1 MIRRPPRSTLFPYTT
16 LFDVVGVAPR
26 QVALGTRIDD
36 HTVQHVERG
45 VAAPDG
51 RAATDAHRK
60 ATVGRPAHLDAGK
73 ATHQHLLDRLPGCLG
88 DVLRRHGLAGSG
100 GGGGRR
106 RGGGWLVPMSAT
118 GTQCDEE
125 ADRQQGAHRERD
137 HWTPPMTRYVS
148 IYAMVRLAAEP

>member
-1 MIRRPPRSTLFPYTT
+1 MG
-16 LFDVVGVAPR
+16 GVA
-26 QVALGTRIDD
+26 VAGVQ
-36 HTVQHVERG
+36 TVGLPILERG

-60 ATVGRPAHLDAGK
+60 ATVGRPAHVHAGK

-88 DVLRRHGLAGSG
+88 DVLRRHGRAGSG

-118 GTQCDEE
+118 GTKCDEK

-148 IYAMVRLAAEP
+148 IYAMAQLAANP